1 LDKCF
6 RRTSAF
12 DGLLLSSDF
21 AGGSVTHAGALLAA
35 GLPLTRFGVFK
46 AGMASARDPNYTA
59 VPPRERMIKA
69 RQDAG
74 SVVR

>member
-1 LDKCF
+1 M
-6 RRTSAF
+6 
-12 DGLLLSSDF
+12 
-21 AGGSVTHAGALLAA
+21 THAGALLAA

-46 AGMASARDPNYTA
+46 AGMASARDPKYTV